1 MKAEKIHPF
10 QAHATRCAKCKSV
23 NINTTSSLVN
33 CCAEGASMLM
43 DFIHQQKAPEVRK
56 AQNALKRQFLMADDG
71 NVYKGTKEQVRI
83 LTKYK

>member
-1 MKAEKIHPF
+1 
-10 QAHATRCAKCKSV
+10 
-23 NINTTSSLVN
+23 
-33 CCAEGASMLM
+33 MLR
-43 DFIHQQKAPEVRK
+43 DFISEQKAPEARK

>member
-1 MKAEKIHPF
+1 MNSTA
-10 QAHATRCAKCKSV
+10 
-23 NINTTSSLVN
+23 SLVN
-33 CCAEGASMLM
+33 CCAEGASMLR
-43 DFIHQQKAPEVRK
+43 DFISEQKAPEARK

>member
-10 QAHATRCAKCKSV
+10 QSHATRCAKCQSV
-23 NINTTSSLVN
+23 DMNSTASLVN
-33 CCAEGASMLM
+33 CCAEGASMLR
-43 DFIHQQKAPEVRK
+43 DFISEQNAPEARK

-71 NVYKGTKEQVRI
+71 NVYKGTKDQVRI